1 MLSQIFI
8 QRTPVLNVPKVS
20 SLVVKVFCL
29 PGTMVGVLDKC
40 LVWESKYFISAI
52 ACVEDLQS

>member
-8 QRTPVLNVPKVS
+8 QRTPVLNVAKVS

-29 PGTMVGVLDKC
+29 PGTMVGVLEKC
-40 LVWESKYFISAI
+40 FVWEIKYFNSAI
-52 ACVEDLQS
+52 ACVQS